1 MAAKQKPVL
10 TESMYLDAINA
21 AVNAIHQGRTV
32 SAIPPGGIT
41 SKMYAEKNGITAS
54 TAGKKL
60 LKAYKAGLL
69 DRLSRV
75 LLTGGTEYVFYPKGV
90 LDVEDSGKSS

>member
-1 MAAKQKPVL
+1 
-10 TESMYLDAINA
+10 
-21 AVNAIHQGRTV
+21 
-32 SAIPPGGIT
+32 
-41 SKMYAEKNGITAS
+41 MYAEKNGITAS